1 MTKVTI
7 LTDSSAYLPQE
18 YVDRYGI
25 VVLPMTLNWDG
36 KSYRDGVDI
45 LPEAFYNRLD
55 NSDTLPT
62 TSQVTVGEYVTLLED
77 LVKSGRQVL
86 MLPISSGISGSY
98 DSATQAVKDYSP
110 DQVQLVDTKLVS
122 MALSFQVLAAARHAA
137 EGGSLAECKQTALDA
152 YGKIG
157 VYFTVNTL
165 KYLAAGGRIN
175 SARRLLGTAL
185 SIRPVLEIRDGKIE
199 LVESVVTT
207 TKAIERMVTLVKEKT
222 AAKRPLR
229 ISVFHAGIP
238 ETAQALQDR
247 LVAEMQPEEA
257 ILSQISPVIGSHTGP
272 KTISIA
278 YMVG

>member
-207 TKAIERMVTLVKEKT
+207 KKAIERMVTLVKEKT
-222 AAKRPLR
+222 ADKRPLR